1 MTLGKLL
8 TSLCFTVF
16 ISKTGP
22 SSQVERPREIL
33 QHKECCR
40 WQMLSKCLLLLQPYW
55 LSTVPGDPTSW
66 VHFIHALA
74 SEMRMLLPLHGGG
87 NQGAGEVR
95 IHLLFP
101 LANHCSA
108 LSPTPGVAQQRPGL
122 GHWEAADSGCLR
134 PSLGTYRHLDD
145 GGDAAVMGESGGMGL
160 EWCPGWSA

>member
-1 MTLGKLL
+1 
-8 TSLCFTVF
+8 
-16 ISKTGP
+16 
-22 SSQVERPREIL
+22 
-33 QHKECCR
+33 
-40 WQMLSKCLLLLQPYW
+40 MLSKCLLLLQPYW